1 MDAKKK
7 QHIKSDALGTIEGT
21 VKGLIQAAGKSLGT
35 KCTTISQEYQ
45 ELLAFGM
52 NELADLITEVVVL
65 QNEVWEHE
73 QEDSAQ

>member
-1 MDAKKK
+1 MDAQKK

-21 VKGLIQAAGKSLGT
+21 VKGLIQAAGNSLGT

-45 ELLAFGM
+45 ESLAFSM
-52 NELADLITEVVVL
+52 NELADLVTEVIVL
-65 QNEVWEHE
+65 QNEVWGHE